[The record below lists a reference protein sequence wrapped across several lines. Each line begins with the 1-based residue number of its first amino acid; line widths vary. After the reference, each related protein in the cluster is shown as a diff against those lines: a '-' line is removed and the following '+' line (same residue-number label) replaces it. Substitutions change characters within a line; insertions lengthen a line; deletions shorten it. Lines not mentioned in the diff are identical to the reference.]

1 MMFIN
6 RITYKVKPGATD
18 EVVKLSKAEI
28 ERTGSKAKVYT
39 PYYGSIYVVVFDFE
53 FESIESC
60 GKFWDEW
67 FASPEGDQ
75 FMKKFNTLVESGGSN
90 ELWNVE

>member
-1 MMFIN
+1 MFIN
-6 RITYKVKPGATD
+6 RITFKVKPGVMD

-28 ERTGSKAKVYT
+28 ERTGSKATVYT
-39 PYYGSIYVVVFDFE
+39 PYFGPNDVVVFDFE
-53 FESIESC
+53 FESIEASE
-60 GKFWDEW
+60 KYWDEW